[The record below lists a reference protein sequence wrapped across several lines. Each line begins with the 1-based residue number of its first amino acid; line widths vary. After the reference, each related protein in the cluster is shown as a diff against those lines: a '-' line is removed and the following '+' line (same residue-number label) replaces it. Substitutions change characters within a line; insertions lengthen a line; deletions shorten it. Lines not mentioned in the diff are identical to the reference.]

1 MENQCCWKL
10 QHTLLLLTPFCPGA
24 FCFHP
29 ITTPEREGGGRR
41 CEHRLRRG
49 GMIKITNNLFVQK
62 TNRSKQSSKCRKSHF
77 MHSKWVTAGGK
88 ITGGGGGRRGRR
100 GGSQFSQLRRRD
112 GWGCAYGAG
121 DAGCVSR
128 VSDRYEGRGVS
139 ETGLITLL
147 VDCRALEDRM
157 GLKLHSWSD

>member
-1 MENQCCWKL
+1 MLLETTT
-10 QHTLLLLTPFCPGA
+10 HTTVINPILPGGLLLSPNHNA
-24 FCFHP
+24 R
-29 ITTPEREGGGRR
+29 ERRRWEKVWTQTEEGGGV
-41 CEHRLRRG
+41 
-49 GMIKITNNLFVQK
+49 IKITNNLFVQK

-77 MHSKWVTAGGK
+77 MHSKWVTAGRK

-128 VSDRYEGRGVS
+128 VSDRYEGLGVS

>member
-1 MENQCCWKL
+1 MLLETTT
-10 QHTLLLLTPFCPGA
+10 HTTVINPILPGGLLLSPNHNA
-24 FCFHP
+24 R
-29 ITTPEREGGGRR
+29 ERRRWEKVWTQTEEGGV
-41 CEHRLRRG
+41 
-49 GMIKITNNLFVQK
+49 IKITNNLFVQK

-121 DAGCVSR
+121 DARCVSR

>member
-1 MENQCCWKL
+1 MLLETTT
-10 QHTLLLLTPFCPGA
+10 HTTVINPILPGGLLLSPNHNA
-24 FCFHP
+24 R
-29 ITTPEREGGGRR
+29 ERRRWEKVWTQTEEGGG
-41 CEHRLRRG
+41 G
-49 GMIKITNNLFVQK
+49 VIKITNNLFVQK

-77 MHSKWVTAGGK
+77 MHSKWVTAGRK